1 MLAVAQAV
9 SLLLGELPVPLDE
22 VVHPP
27 QAGDCLLDVK
37 ARLTLVLLHLLL
49 QRPIPVLDHV
59 FSSIREYLGNP
70 RPPSPVLLHQLQ
82 QANVLLDRPLVLFE
96 GGAEVIAPPLPAL
109 LGGSHEPCR
118 SKHAVR
124 NQLPVDSG
132 SIFPISADFY
142 LFGEFLYLLFPPGV
156 AVVGEFELE
165 DLEFVSDDFPRLV
178 DEKPAEKAL
187 IILALYNR
195 KYT

>member
-109 LGGSHEPCR
+109 MGGSHEPCR

-142 LFGEFLYLLFPPGV
+142 LFGEFLYLLYPPGV
-156 AVVGEFELE
+156 AVLGEFELE